1 MCYILNMA
9 IENQTTAGESS
20 GTAEAFDFAE
30 PPECK
35 VVIYNDDF
43 TTKEFVVEILTQIFH
58 KGESEAVT
66 IMEAVHETGKG
77 VVGIY
82 TYDIAMTR
90 ANMATSRARKNGF
103 PLRVEV
109 ER

>member
-1 MCYILNMA
+1 MG
-9 IENQTTAGESS
+9 IENQESHGENAGTVE
-20 GTAEAFDFAE
+20 TFDFSE

-58 KGESEAVT
+58 KNEADAVN
-66 IMEAVHETGKG
+66 IMEQVHHSGSG
-77 VVGIY
+77 LVGTY

-109 ER
+109 DR